1 MAEQPYKILPTAQ
14 FKKELKSLS
23 KKYHSILEDVEELA
37 GQLVNDPVMGES
49 LGSGFYKI
57 RLAITSKGKGKSGG
71 ARVIT
76 NFKVVNAKVYLITV
90 YDKSDKDSMPLSE
103 LKAILKTIS

>member
-1 MAEQPYKILPTAQ
+1 MAKQPYKILPTAQ

-23 KKYHSILEDVEELA
+23 KKYLSIIEDMEGLA
-37 GQLVNDPVMGES
+37 AQLMIDPIVGEP
-49 LGSGFYKI
+49 LGNGFYKI

-76 NFKVVNAKVYLITV
+76 NVRVVNAVVYLISM
-90 YDKSDKDSMPLSE
+90 YDKSEKVSMPISE